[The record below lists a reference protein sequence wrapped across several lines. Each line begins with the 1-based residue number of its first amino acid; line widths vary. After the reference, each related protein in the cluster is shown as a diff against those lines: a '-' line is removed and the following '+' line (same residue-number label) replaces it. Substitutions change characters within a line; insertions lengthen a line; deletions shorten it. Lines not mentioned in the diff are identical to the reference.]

1 MSEEDESVAVSDKVE
16 ILSTEDE
23 KIKAVGEILSS
34 DTSRKILTI
43 LFNQSLTAN
52 EISQKT
58 EISLPLVIYHLKKMQ
73 EASVVKITN
82 IGKNT
87 KSHEMKYYTI
97 DKFAIVILP
106 TQMSKSA
113 KTSKSLFN
121 SFSRIHRM
129 ATLGAASIAAW
140 FSAQF
145 MQHTK
150 QITTLTN
157 EQTAQDEGAE
167 MTMKVGDADVALR
180 ASDPQAMM
188 ESIPVE
194 EIPQTADPTFDFL
207 WPIVAV
213 LSVIVA
219 GLIIE
224 LAIKNRQ
231 EKQLK
236 S

>member
-1 MSEEDESVAVSDKVE
+1 MSEEDKPVAVSDKVE
-16 ILSTEDE
+16 ILSTEDD
-23 KIKAVGEILSS
+23 KIKEIGEILSS
-34 DTSRKILTI
+34 DTSRKILTV

-73 EASVVKITN
+73 DASVVKITN
-82 IGKNT
+82 VGKNT
-87 KSHEMKYYTI
+87 KSHDMKYYTI

-106 TQMSKSA
+106 TQMSKPA

-121 SFSRIHRM
+121 SFSRIHRI

-145 MQHTK
+145 MQQTK
-150 QITTLTN
+150 QISTITN
-157 EQTAQDEGAE
+157 EQVAQDEGAQ
-167 MTMKVGDADVALR
+167 MAMKAEDADVALR
-180 ASDPQAMM
+180 AAEPEAMM
-188 ESIPVE
+188 ESVPAEPIP
-194 EIPQTADPTFDFL
+194 PTAEPTFDFL
-207 WPIVAV
+207 WPIIAV

-224 LAIKNRQ
+224 LAIKSRQ

>member
-1 MSEEDESVAVSDKVE
+1 MSEEDKPVAVSDRVE

-34 DTSRKILTI
+34 DTSRKILTV
-43 LFNQSLTAN
+43 LFNQSFTAN
-52 EISQKT
+52 EIAQKT

-82 IGKNT
+82 VGKNT
-87 KSHEMKYYTI
+87 KSHDMKYYTI

-106 TQMSKSA
+106 TQMSQPA

-121 SFSRIHRM
+121 SFSRIHRI

-140 FSAQF
+140 FSVQF
-145 MQHTK
+145 MQQVK
-150 QITTLTN
+150 QIPTIAN
-157 EQTAQDEGAE
+157 ENVASDEGAE
-167 MTMKVGDADVALR
+167 MAMKSGDADIALR
-180 ASDPQAMM
+180 ASEPEAMM
-188 ESIPVE
+188 QSVPAEPIPPTSE
-194 EIPQTADPTFDFL
+194 PTFDFL

-224 LAIKNRQ
+224 LAIKSRQ

>member
-1 MSEEDESVAVSDKVE
+1 MSEEDKPIAVSDKVE

-23 KIKAVGEILSS
+23 KIKAIGEILST
-34 DTSRKILTI
+34 DTSRKILTV

-73 EASVVKITN
+73 DSGVVKITN
-82 IGKNT
+82 VGKNT
-87 KSHEMKYYTI
+87 KSHDMKFYTI

-106 TQMSKSA
+106 TPMSKPA

-121 SFSRIHRM
+121 SFTRIHRM
-129 ATLGAASIAAW
+129 ATLGAASVAAW

-145 MQHTK
+145 L
-150 QITTLTN
+150 QISETQ
-157 EQTAQDEGAE
+157 EVAEMAMKDSDEG
-167 MTMKVGDADVALR
+167 VATE
-180 ASDPQAMM
+180 AAPEAMM
-188 ESIPVE
+188 EARIAEGAPVAE
-194 EIPQTADPTFDFL
+194 PVFDFV
-207 WPIVAV
+207 WPIIAV

-224 LAIKNRQ
+224 IAIKSKQ
-231 EKQLK
+231 EKIK
-236 S
+236 N

>member
-1 MSEEDESVAVSDKVE
+1 MSEEDETVAVSDRVE

-34 DTSRKILTI
+34 DTSRKILTV

-73 EASVVKITN
+73 DAAVVKIKN
-82 IGKNT
+82 VGKNT
-87 KSHEMKYYTI
+87 KSHDMKYYTI

-106 TQMSKSA
+106 TQMSKPA

-121 SFSRIHRM
+121 SFSRIHRI

-145 MQHTK
+145 MQQAK
-150 QITTLTN
+150 QIPTVTN
-157 EQTAQDEGAE
+157 EQATQDEGAE
-167 MTMKVGDADVALR
+167 MAMKTGDADVALR
-180 ASDPQAMM
+180 EAEPEALMQ
-188 ESIPVE
+188 SIPAE
-194 EIPQTADPTFDFL
+194 GIPPTAEPTFDFL

-224 LAIKNRQ
+224 LVIKSRQ

>member
-1 MSEEDESVAVSDKVE
+1 MSEEDKPIAVSDKVE

-23 KIKAVGEILSS
+23 KIKAIGEILST
-34 DTSRKILTI
+34 DTSRKILTV

-73 EASVVKITN
+73 DSGVVKITN
-82 IGKNT
+82 VGKNT
-87 KSHEMKYYTI
+87 KSHDMKFYTI

-106 TQMSKSA
+106 TPMSKPA

-121 SFSRIHRM
+121 SFTRIHRM

-145 MQHTK
+145 L
-150 QITTLTN
+150 QISETP
-157 EQTAQDEGAE
+157 EIAE
-167 MTMKVGDADVALR
+167 MAMND
-180 ASDPQAMM
+180 SDEEVVTEAAPEAMM
-188 ESIPVE
+188 EARIAEVPPVSE
-194 EIPQTADPTFDFL
+194 PVFDFV
-207 WPIVAV
+207 WPIIAA

-224 LAIKNRQ
+224 IAIKSRQ
-231 EKQLK
+231 EKIK
-236 S
+236 N

>member
-1 MSEEDESVAVSDKVE
+1 MSEEDKPIAVSDKVE

-23 KIKAVGEILSS
+23 KIKAIGEILST
-34 DTSRKILTI
+34 DTSRKILTV

-73 EASVVKITN
+73 DSGVVKITN
-82 IGKNT
+82 VGKNT
-87 KSHEMKYYTI
+87 KSHDMKFYTI

-106 TQMSKSA
+106 TPMSKPA

-121 SFSRIHRM
+121 SFTRIHRM
-129 ATLGAASIAAW
+129 ATLGSASVAAW

-145 MQHTK
+145 L
-150 QITTLTN
+150 QISETT
-157 EQTAQDEGAE
+157 EMAE
-167 MTMKVGDADVALR
+167 MTMKDTDEGIAAE
-180 ASDPQAMM
+180 STPEAMM
-188 ESIPVE
+188 QARVAEAPPVAE
-194 EIPQTADPTFDFL
+194 PTIDFL
-207 WPIVAV
+207 WPIIAV

-224 LAIKNRQ
+224 IVIKSKQEKIKN
-231 EKQLK
+231 
-236 S
+236 

>member
-1 MSEEDESVAVSDKVE
+1 MSEEDKPIAVSDKVE

-23 KIKAVGEILSS
+23 KIKAIGEILST
-34 DTSRKILTI
+34 DTSRKILTV

-73 EASVVKITN
+73 ESGVVKITN
-82 IGKNT
+82 VGKNT
-87 KSHEMKYYTI
+87 KSHDMKFYTI

-106 TQMSKSA
+106 TPMSKPA

-121 SFSRIHRM
+121 SFTRIHRM

-140 FSAQF
+140 FSTQF
-145 MQHTK
+145 LQVS
-150 QITTLTN
+150 QSPQVSN
-157 EQTAQDEGAE
+157 E
-167 MTMKVGDADVALR
+167 MTMKQMDEGI
-180 ASDPQAMM
+180 ASEAAPEAMM
-188 ESIPVE
+188 QSRMAEVPPVAE
-194 EIPQTADPTFDFL
+194 PTVDFL
-207 WPIVAV
+207 WPIIVV

-224 LAIKNRQ
+224 LGIKSRR
-231 EKQLK
+231 EKKVQ
-236 S
+236 